1 MSSIP
6 NRPRV
11 LVTANFFGES
21 DPRTLQ
27 ILKDTGA
34 EIILKNSRGITED
47 EVAGF
52 IKGVDALVAGIE
64 PITPRVMDAAPGLKL
79 IARVGVGYDSVDVAA
94 ARARGIRVTHSPD
107 GPWPAVAELT
117 IGLMIDLLRWVGQV
131 DREVRR
137 GNWRRMIGRRLAT
150 STIGIIGVG
159 RIGKAVIRHAAN
171 GFPGV
176 RILANDLQPDLD
188 FGKPFGVEWV
198 DKEQL
203 YREADVISLH
213 VPKTRLTRNL
223 IDAGA
228 LALMK
233 PASSLINTARGG
245 IVDEAALAEAL
256 QSGQL
261 AGAAIDVFGREPY
274 DGPLLALENC
284 ILTPHIAGNTTD
296 CRIRMEADAA
306 NEVRRLL
313 AGEPPAYPVPEEE
326 D

>member
-1 MSSIP
+1 MSQNAS
-6 NRPRV
+6 RPRV

-34 EIILKNSRGITED
+34 EIIFRNGHTITED

-52 IKGVDALVAGIE
+52 IKGIDALVAGVE

-94 ARARGIRVTHSPD
+94 ARARGIRVTHSPE

-117 IGLMIDLLRWVGQV
+117 MALMIDLLRWVGPV

-150 STIGIIGVG
+150 SAIGIVGVG
-159 RIGKAVIRHAAN
+159 RIGKAVIRHAVN

-176 RILANDLQPDLD
+176 RVLANDLAPDLA
-188 FGKPFGVEWV
+188 FGEQFGVEWTE
-198 DKEQL
+198 KERL

-213 VPKTRLTRNL
+213 VPRTRLTRNM
-223 IDAGA
+223 IAA
-228 LALMK
+228 QELALMK
-233 PASSLINTARGG
+233 PTASLINTARGG
-245 IVDEAALAEAL
+245 LVDEAALAAAL
-256 QSGQL
+256 GAGRL
-261 AGAAIDVFGREPY
+261 AGAAIDVFGSEPY
-274 DGPLLALENC
+274 AGPLTDFENC

-296 CRIRMEADAA
+296 CRVHMEADAA
-306 NEVRRLL
+306 TEVKRLL
-313 AGEPPAYPVPEEE
+313 AGEPPAYPVPDEE
-326 D
+326 

>member
-1 MSSIP
+1 MSAIA

-34 EIILKNSRGITED
+34 EIILKNDRGITED
-47 EVAGF
+47 EVAEF
-52 IKGVDALVAGIE
+52 IKGVDALVAGVE

-94 ARARGIRVTHSPD
+94 ARARGIHVTHSPE
-107 GPWPAVAELT
+107 GPWPGVAELT
-117 IGLMIDLLRWVGQV
+117 VGLMIDLLRWVGQV

-137 GNWRRMIGRRLAT
+137 GNWRRMIGRRLAM
-150 STIGIIGVG
+150 STIGIVGVG
-159 RIGKAVIRHAAN
+159 RIGKAVIRHAVN

-176 RILANDLQPDLD
+176 RVLANDLAADLE
-188 FGKPFGVEWV
+188 FGKLFDVEWV

-223 IDAGA
+223 IDEGA

-233 PASSLINTARGG
+233 PTSSLINTARGG
-245 IVDEAALAEAL
+245 IVDETALAEAL
-256 QSGQL
+256 RTGRL
-261 AGAAIDVFGREPY
+261 AGAAIDVFDQEPY

-313 AGEPPAYPVPEEE
+313 AGAPPAYPVPEEE

>member
-1 MSSIP
+1 MSQTAK
-6 NRPRV
+6 RPRV

-21 DPRTLQ
+21 DPRTRQ
-27 ILKDTGA
+27 ILTDTGA
-34 EIILKNSRGITED
+34 EIIYKNDHTITED

-52 IKGVDALVAGIE
+52 IEGIDALVAGVE

-94 ARARGIRVTHSPD
+94 ARARGIRVTHSPE

-117 IGLMIDLLRWVGQV
+117 IALMIDLLRWVGPV

-150 STIGIIGVG
+150 STIGIVGVG
-159 RIGKAVIRHAAN
+159 RIGKAVIRHAVN

-176 RILANDLQPDLD
+176 RVLANDLVPDLD
-188 FGKPFGVEWV
+188 FGKQFGVEWTE
-198 DKEQL
+198 KEQL

-213 VPKTRLTRNL
+213 VPRTRLTRNM
-223 IDAGA
+223 IATHE

-233 PASSLINTARGG
+233 PTACLINTARGG
-245 IVDEAALAEAL
+245 LVDEAAVAAAL
-256 QSGQL
+256 GAGRL

-274 DGPLLALENC
+274 AGPLTEFENC

-296 CRIRMEADAA
+296 CRIHMEADAA
-306 NEVRRLL
+306 TEVKRLL
-313 AGEPPAYPVPEEE
+313 AGEPPAYPVPDEE
-326 D
+326 

>member
-1 MSSIP
+1 MSDAAR
-6 NRPRV
+6 RPRV

-21 DPRTLQ
+21 DPRPLQ

-34 EIILKNSRGITED
+34 EIIIRNDHRITED

-64 PITPRVMDAAPGLKL
+64 PITPRVMDAAPGLRL

-117 IGLMIDLLRWVGQV
+117 IALMIDLLRWVGPV

-137 GNWRRMIGRRLAT
+137 GNWNRMIGRRLAA
-150 STIGIIGVG
+150 STIGIVGVG
-159 RIGKAVIRHAAN
+159 RIGKAVIRHAVN

-176 RILANDLQPDLD
+176 RVLANDLVPDPA
-188 FGKPFGVEWV
+188 FGKEFGIEWV
-198 DKEQL
+198 EKERL
-203 YREADVISLH
+203 YREADVVSLH
-213 VPKTRLTRNL
+213 VPLTRLTRNL
-223 IDAGA
+223 IAADA

-233 PASSLINTARGG
+233 PTASLINTARGG
-245 IVDEAALAEAL
+245 IVDEAALTAAL
-256 QSGQL
+256 KTGRL
-261 AGAAIDVFGREPY
+261 AGAAIDVFGSEPY
-274 DGPLLALENC
+274 DGPLTDMENC

-306 NEVRRLL
+306 TEVKRLL
-313 AGEPPAYPVPEEE
+313 AGEPPAFPVPEEE
-326 D
+326 